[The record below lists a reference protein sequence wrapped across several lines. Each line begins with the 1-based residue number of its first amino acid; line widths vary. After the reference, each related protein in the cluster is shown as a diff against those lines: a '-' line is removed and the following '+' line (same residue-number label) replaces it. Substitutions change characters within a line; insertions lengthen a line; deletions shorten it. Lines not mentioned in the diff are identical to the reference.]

1 MDRLLGQYRITSS
14 PHYRCLPMMQAEARN
29 VKGVV
34 CCVDTIQRFSAHFV
48 AMLCSKSR
56 IL

>member
-1 MDRLLGQYRITSS
+1 MDHLLGQYRITSS

-34 CCVDTIQRFSAHFV
+34 CCVDAIQRFSARFV